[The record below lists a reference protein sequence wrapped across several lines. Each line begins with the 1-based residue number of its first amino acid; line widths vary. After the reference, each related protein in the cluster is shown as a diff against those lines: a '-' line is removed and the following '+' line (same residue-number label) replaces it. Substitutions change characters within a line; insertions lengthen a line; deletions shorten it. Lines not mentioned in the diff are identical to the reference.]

1 MSRKSFI
8 ILFYILLFMAAC
20 DNNTN
25 KAPAISSELKE
36 ESIEVLRTVMQTQSE
51 WVKVHAAEFLI
62 WSGHPGDVREIYIE
76 EEKQFGNKSPYRIG
90 IWRVLAQET
99 EEPDD
104 KKEWTNK
111 IMNAFLD
118 TSGADRIH
126 AAETLAKLHVSTLK
140 EHPDATALALKS
152 PVKSLSLYT
161 RWSVAFTSADS
172 LLSVRDS
179 FLSMA
184 ISGEEEV
191 SSRRL
196 AAYVVR
202 NSGELPDV
210 QWKLFA
216 KAALSEPE
224 GSGLK
229 SVLLTAVV
237 ITAPGI
243 VISSDLYQ
251 QVFEAFLHYKDI
263 PDKGARM
270 DIAAGLAEKGTVDD
284 LQGLIALLRNENP
297 LDIETDNADVRASAA
312 YAILKMEKRLL
323 AK

>member
-1 MSRKSFI
+1 MTD
-8 ILFYILLFMAAC
+8 C
-20 DNNTN
+20 DNASKKTSVVN
-25 KAPAISSELKE
+25 PELKE
-36 ESIEVLRTVMQTQSE
+36 ESIEALRTVMRTQSE
-51 WVKVHAAEFLI
+51 WVKVHAAEFLL
-62 WSGHPGDVREIYIE
+62 WSGYPEGVREIYIE
-76 EEKQFGNKSPYRIG
+76 EEKQFGGKSPYRIG

-99 EEPDD
+99 EKPEE
-104 KKEWTNK
+104 KKKWTNK
-111 IMNAFLD
+111 IMYAFLD

-126 AAETLAKLHVSTLK
+126 AAETLAKLHISTLK
-140 EHPDATALALKS
+140 EHPDATAQALKS

-161 RWSVAFTSADS
+161 RWSIAFTSADS

-184 ISGEEEV
+184 TSGEEEI

-229 SVLLTAVV
+229 SALLTAVV

-243 VISSDLYQ
+243 VISSDLFQ
-251 QVFEAFLHYKDI
+251 QVFEAFMHYKNM

-270 DIAAGLAEKGTVDD
+270 DIAACLAEKGTVDD
-284 LQGLIALLRNENP
+284 LPVLIALLRNEDP
-297 LDIETDNADVRASAA
+297 LGIEGDDADVRASAA
-312 YAILKMEKRLL
+312 YAVLKMGKRLS